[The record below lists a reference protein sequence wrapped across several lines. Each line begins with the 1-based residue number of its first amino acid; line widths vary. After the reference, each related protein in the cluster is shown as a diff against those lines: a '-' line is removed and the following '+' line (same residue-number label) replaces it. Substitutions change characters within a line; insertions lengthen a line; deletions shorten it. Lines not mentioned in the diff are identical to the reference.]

1 MLSAGNMKEKLILW
15 ISSLDNF
22 FQIWYNKRMLSINRI
37 FVGFFLMVVL
47 YTVGDINPLISG
59 IAVGLLFG
67 LTDYAKGSR

>member
-15 ISSLDNF
+15 VSSLDNF

-37 FVGFFLMVVL
+37 FIGFFLMGVL
-47 YTVGDINPLISG
+47 YVVGDINPLISG

-67 LTDYAKGSR
+67 LTDYAKGSS

>member
-37 FVGFFLMVVL
+37 FVGTFLMSVL
-47 YTVGDINPLISG
+47 WIVGDINPLISG
-59 IAVGLLFG
+59 TAVGFLFG
-67 LTDYAKGSR
+67 LTDYAKESR